1 MKKQSKLNRFVD
13 ITVRV
18 IIGLLLCVALLVICV
33 KTPIW
38 VLLIVLILDSPLYS
52 KHGFVERAL
61 RALIHKELI
70 PLEESRPRDT
80 VFILPKELA
89 DKLESKAEEETK

>member
-13 ITVRV
+13 ITARV
-18 IIGLLLCVALLVICV
+18 IIGLLLCVAWFVICV

-52 KHGFVERAL
+52 KHGFIERAL
-61 RALIHKELI
+61 RALIHKEFI
-70 PLEESRPRDT
+70 PWEESRPCDT

>member
-1 MKKQSKLNRFVD
+1 MKRQSKLNRFVD
-13 ITVRV
+13 ITARV
-18 IIGLLLCVALLVICV
+18 IIGLLLCVAWLVICV

-52 KHGFVERAL
+52 RHGFIERAL
-61 RALIHKELI
+61 RALIHKEFI
-70 PLEESRPRDT
+70 PWEESRPRDT

-89 DKLESKAEEETK
+89 DKLESKAEEEKK

>member
-18 IIGLLLCVALLVICV
+18 IIGLLLCVAWLVICV
-33 KTPIW
+33 NTPIW
-38 VLLIVLILDSPLYS
+38 VLLILMILDSPLYS
-52 KHGFVERAL
+52 RHGFVERAL
-61 RALIHKELI
+61 RAIIHKEFI
-70 PLEESRPRDT
+70 PWEESRPRDT

-89 DKLESKAEEETK
+89 EKLESKAEEEKK